1 MSFYKCNICTVEH
14 VVSIIWNRKNSIIL
28 TLNYNWLKKVIHF
41 VYLFVHIF
49 LWGYFPYLFVEPED
63 TWESLLPVGNLAHG
77 FAWGYYYGYLKIILP
92 GLYASSHNIHVWRYT
107 VFVHNLYGLTS
118 PFYPPPLPKF
128 LNKNILQLYIWRK
141 ENVQLL
147 ISYCTTC
154 INTYF
159 RGNIHVICFVFL

>member
-1 MSFYKCNICTVEH
+1 MSFYKCKICTVEH

-28 TLNYNWLKKVIHF
+28 TFNYNWLKKVIHF

-118 PFYPPPLPKF
+118 PFYPPPFPNF
-128 LNKNILQLYIWRK
+128 LTKT
-141 ENVQLL
+141 
-147 ISYCTTC
+147 YCNSTSGAKKMYSCSFPTVL
-154 INTYF
+154 
-159 RGNIHVICFVFL
+159 HV